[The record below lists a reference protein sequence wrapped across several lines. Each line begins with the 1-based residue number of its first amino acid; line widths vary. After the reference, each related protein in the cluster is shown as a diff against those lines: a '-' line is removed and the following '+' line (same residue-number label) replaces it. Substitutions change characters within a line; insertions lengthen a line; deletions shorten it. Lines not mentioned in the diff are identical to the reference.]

1 MSHTADDKDKMIAR
15 VRRIRGLVDAV
26 ERALEEEAG
35 CEKVLHLIAGVRGAV
50 TGLMGEVV
58 EDHIKHHLVDPEK
71 HPDAL
76 DHTAVAALVDV
87 VRSYL
92 K

>member
-1 MSHTADDKDKMIAR
+1 MHIAKDKQKMIAR

-26 ERALEEEAG
+26 ERALEDDAG

-58 EDHIKHHLVDPEK
+58 EDHIKHHLVDAEK
-71 HPDAL
+71 HPGAL
-76 DHTAVAALVDV
+76 DPDGAQALIDV
-87 VRSYL
+87 VHSYL

>member
-1 MSHTADDKDKMIAR
+1 MSHTAKDKQKLIAR

-26 ERALEEEAG
+26 ERALEDEAG
-35 CEKVLHLIAGVRGAV
+35 CEKVLHLMAGVRGAV

-58 EDHIKHHLVDPEK
+58 EDHIKHHLVDPET

-76 DHTAVAALVDV
+76 NQDAAQALIDV
-87 VRSYL
+87 VHSYL

>member
-1 MSHTADDKDKMIAR
+1 MHTAKDKQKMIAR

-26 ERALEEEAG
+26 ERALEDEAG

-58 EDHIKHHLVDPEK
+58 EDHIKHHLVDQEK
-71 HPDAL
+71 HPGAL
-76 DHTAVAALVDV
+76 DQDGAQALIDV
-87 VRSYL
+87 VHSYL

>member
-1 MSHTADDKDKMIAR
+1 MHTAKDKQKMIAR

-26 ERALEEEAG
+26 ERALEDEAG

-58 EDHIKHHLVDPEK
+58 EDHIKHHLVDSEK
-71 HPDAL
+71 HPGAL
-76 DHTAVAALVDV
+76 DEEGAQALIDV
-87 VRSYL
+87 VHSYL